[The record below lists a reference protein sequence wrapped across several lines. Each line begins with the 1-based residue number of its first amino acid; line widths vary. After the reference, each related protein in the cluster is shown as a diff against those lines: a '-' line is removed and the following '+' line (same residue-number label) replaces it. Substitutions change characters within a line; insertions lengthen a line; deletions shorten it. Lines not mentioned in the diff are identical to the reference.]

1 MDISQ
6 AISTD
11 QDTASMESQS
21 EEPLSLHL
29 HPTTSRGTATEQR
42 ARRRGGRGV
51 VGRNQVVRSV
61 SRSQGGD
68 EEDEVGGEGGEEGGG
83 EGGM

>member
-21 EEPLSLHL
+21 EEPLSPDLHL
-29 HPTTSRGTATEQR
+29 HLTTSRGTATEQR
-42 ARRRGGRGV
+42 ARSGVRVNQCRRRGGRGV
-51 VGRNQVVRSV
+51 VGRNQVGGSV
-61 SRSQGGD
+61 SRSQ
-68 EEDEVGGEGGEEGGG
+68 VGERGRRGR
-83 EGGM
+83 